1 MAAKTVTTMGYQI
14 PTELAR
20 TEAITQGQA
29 EHANPLRSVAI
40 QLSRRGVMQAKVE
53 LVNTALMALVEELF
67 QEDGDGVTA
76 NVDPDGWIKM
86 PLPWGRDGYKQWGLR
101 VSEMRALNHVMRT
114 RSQMTNSP
122 LFVYAVD
129 FRRWYLGAGYTRRM
143 ALVYL
148 RQVPVSLGEWRTS
161 WRSVSSKWAGKNMG
175 ND

>member
-14 PTELAR
+14 PAELAR
-20 TEAITQGQA
+20 TDAITQGQPQ
-29 EHANPLRSVAI
+29 HANPLRSVAI
-40 QLSRRGVMQAKVE
+40 QLSKRGVMQAKVE
-53 LVNTALMALVEELF
+53 LVNIALAALVEELF
-67 QEDGDGVTA
+67 QEDADGWTA

-114 RSQMTNSP
+114 RSQMTNAP
-122 LFVYAVD
+122 LFVYDVE

-148 RQVPVSLGEWRTS
+148 RQVPVTLSEWRTA
-161 WRSVSSKWAGKNMG
+161 WRTKSSEWSGKNLG